1 MDNKERPSVENLLI
15 FQKAYDYV
23 KWVIPTVERF
33 PKSQRFTLGAYIAN
47 NSIEMLDLVIEAQYS
62 RNRQPLLEKLN
73 TVLEKLRLFIRM
85 AKELQ
90 FLPFSKYESGTK
102 MLVEL
107 GRMVGGWKKGGQR

>member
-1 MDNKERPSVENLLI
+1 MAQKTGIDNLLI
-15 FQKAYDYV
+15 FQTVYDYM

-33 PKSQRFTLGAYIAN
+33 PKSQRFNLAAHITN
-47 NSIEMLDLVIEAQYS
+47 HSILLMDLVIEAQYS
-62 RNRQPLLEKLN
+62 RNRLPLLEKLN
-73 TVLEKLRLFIRM
+73 TILEKLRLFIRM